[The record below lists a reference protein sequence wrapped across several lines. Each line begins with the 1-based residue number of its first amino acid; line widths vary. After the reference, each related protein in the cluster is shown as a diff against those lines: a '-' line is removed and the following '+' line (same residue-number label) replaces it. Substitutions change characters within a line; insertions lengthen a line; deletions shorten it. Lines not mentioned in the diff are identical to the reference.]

1 MISRFLTNEDGTTS
15 IEYAVIA
22 GLIAMVVIV
31 TVGLIGEE
39 VSTTFTNVAA
49 GFPEA

>member
-1 MISRFLTNEDGTTS
+1 MIKRFLTDENGTTS

-39 VSTTFTNVAA
+39 VGAVFTNVAA
-49 GFPEA
+49 GFPDA

>member
-1 MISRFLTNEDGTTS
+1 MIKRFLTDENGATS

-22 GLIAMVVIV
+22 ALIAMVVIV
-31 TVGLIGEE
+31 TVGLVGQE

-49 GFPEA
+49 GFPDA

>member
-1 MISRFLTNEDGTTS
+1 MIKHFLTNENGATS

-22 GLIAMVVIV
+22 ALIAMVVIV
-31 TVGLIGEE
+31 TVGLVGQE

-49 GFPEA
+49 GFPDA